1 MTETSYK
8 ENYPILYTFRRC
20 PFAIRARTAI
30 YFSEAKVEIREVL
43 LKDKPVEMTSISKK
57 STVPILKL
65 DQKVIDESL
74 DIMLWALKLGDKKNL
89 LSPYRENKE
98 YVLKF
103 IKKFDIEYKYHLDRY
118 KYDNRYINDKEYIG
132 KLKHRDNAYQYL
144 NYLNQLLLNNKSN
157 FLYKEELSILDISI
171 FPLIRQFRIADQ
183 NWFDTNQELFEV
195 KKWLDNL
202 INSIFFKKVMYKYP
216 VWNNS
221 EKKSFFHH
229 LI

>member
-1 MTETSYK
+1 M
-8 ENYPILYTFRRC
+8 
-20 PFAIRARTAI
+20 
-30 YFSEAKVEIREVL
+30 
-43 LKDKPVEMTSISKK
+43 
-57 STVPILKL
+57 
-65 DQKVIDESL
+65 
-74 DIMLWALKLGDKKNL
+74 
-89 LSPYRENKE
+89 
-98 YVLKF
+98 
-103 IKKFDIEYKYHLDRY
+103 
-118 KYDNRYINDKEYIG
+118 
-132 KLKHRDNAYQYL
+132 
-144 NYLNQLLLNNKSN
+144 
-157 FLYKEELSILDISI
+157 YKEELSILDISI